1 VIKSKRVEASAIN
14 SADAG
19 ADLVSRIRAGDRQA
33 EAELVERYSRGIM
46 TIIRREVGAS
56 SVADDLYQE
65 AFRIAIEKIRQGD
78 VREPER
84 LSGFVCGVARNLVI
98 DYFRR
103 AARQEGVR
111 EVEEAALLPDP
122 APSQLE
128 ALLQKEQADLVWQIL
143 KEMRNERDIQ
153 VLFRFYL
160 AEDEKEQI
168 CADLG
173 LSSLHFNRVIHRA
186 RERYLELY
194 QRLISDKSV

>member
-1 VIKSKRVEASAIN
+1 VIKSRRVEALATN

-19 ADLVSRIRAGDRQA
+19 ADLVSRIMAGDQQA
-33 EAELVERYSRGIM
+33 EAELVERYSRGVMI
-46 TIIRREVGAS
+46 IIRREVGES

-78 VREPER
+78 VREPKK

-103 AARQEGVR
+103 AARQESLR
-111 EVEEAALLPDP
+111 EIDEAALLPDP
-122 APSQLE
+122 APNQLE
-128 ALLQKEQADLVWQIL
+128 ALLQKEQADFIWQIL

-173 LSSLHFNRVIHRA
+173 LTSLHFNRVIHRA

-194 QRLISDKSV
+194 KRLMHDKSQ

>member
-1 VIKSKRVEASAIN
+1 VEALATN

-19 ADLVSRIRAGDRQA
+19 ADLVSRIMAGDQQA
-33 EAELVERYSRGIM
+33 EAELVERYSRGVMI
-46 TIIRREVGAS
+46 IIRREVGES

-78 VREPER
+78 VREPKK

-103 AARQEGVR
+103 AARQESLR
-111 EVEEAALLPDP
+111 EIDEAALLPDP
-122 APSQLE
+122 APNQLE
-128 ALLQKEQADLVWQIL
+128 ALLQKEQADFIWQIL

-173 LSSLHFNRVIHRA
+173 LTSLHFNRVIHRA

-194 QRLISDKSV
+194 KRLMHDKSQ

>member
-1 VIKSKRVEASAIN
+1 MKPLTIN

-19 ADLVSRIRAGDRQA
+19 ADLVSRIMAGDQQA
-33 EAELVERYSRGIM
+33 EAELVERYSDGVKI
-46 TIIRREVGAS
+46 IIRREIGNA

-65 AFRIAIEKIRQGD
+65 VFRIVIEKIRRGD
-78 VREPER
+78 VREPEK

-103 AARQEGVR
+103 AARQESLR
-111 EVEEAALLPDP
+111 EVEEATLLPDP
-122 APSQLE
+122 APDQLE
-128 ALLQKEQADLVWQIL
+128 ALLRKEQADFARQVL

-153 VLFRFYL
+153 ILFRFYL
-160 AEDEKEQI
+160 AEEKKEQI

-173 LSSLHFNRVIHRA
+173 LTSLHFNRVLHRA

-194 QRLISDKSV
+194 QRLISDKSR

>member
-1 VIKSKRVEASAIN
+1 MESLAIN
-14 SADAG
+14 TPDA

-33 EAELVERYSRGIM
+33 EAELVERYSCGVKI
-46 TIIRREVGAS
+46 IIRREISSA

-65 AFRIAIEKIRQGD
+65 TFRIVIEKTRRGD
-78 VREPER
+78 IREPER

-103 AARQEGVR
+103 AARQGNLS
-111 EVEEAALLPDP
+111 EVEEAATLPDP
-122 APSQLE
+122 APDQLE
-128 ALLQKEQADLVWQIL
+128 ALLRKEQSDFARQVL

-153 VLFRFYL
+153 ILFRFYL
-160 AEDEKEQI
+160 AEDKKEQI

-173 LSSLHFNRVIHRA
+173 LSGLHFNRVLHRA

-194 QRLISDKSV
+194 KRLSSDKSR

>member
-1 VIKSKRVEASAIN
+1 MESLAIN
-14 SADAG
+14 TADAG

-33 EAELVERYSRGIM
+33 EAELVERYSCGVEI
-46 TIIRREVGAS
+46 IIRREIGSA

-65 AFRIAIEKIRQGD
+65 TFRIVIEKTRRGD
-78 VREPER
+78 IREPEK

-103 AARQEGVR
+103 AARQGSLS
-111 EVEEAALLPDP
+111 EVEEATTLPDP
-122 APSQLE
+122 APDQLE
-128 ALLQKEQADLVWQIL
+128 ALLRKEQSDFARQVL

-153 VLFRFYL
+153 ILFRFYL
-160 AEDEKEQI
+160 AEEKKERI

-173 LSSLHFNRVIHRA
+173 LSSLHFNRVLHRA

-194 QRLISDKSV
+194 KRLNSDKSP